1 MAEQQRMQWDRLLS
15 PARLGDSGFQATRSR
30 SVFAQDHDRIVF
42 SAPFRRL
49 ANKTQVQPL
58 YENDHVHHR
67 LIHSIEVSSVGRSLA
82 MRVGQWLAE
91 TGAIP
96 EDWISDLANIVQAA
110 CVAHDIGN
118 PPFGH
123 SGEKAMGDWFAA
135 FFDGESPLAAALPA
149 AQRRQFT
156 AFEGNA
162 QGFRII
168 TRLEMYRG
176 QGGMRLTK
184 ATLGAF
190 AKYPVTA
197 ADRETLL
204 DTGLTGGLD
213 GGLDTALAAT
223 ASLKKFGIFS
233 PELDLFAEVADSLGL
248 PQTRQGTARVWARHP
263 LVFLMEAAD
272 DITYNIVDIEDAFT
286 TGELPA
292 ETVRSLL
299 GDLAGHPNLATTG
312 LTAAE
317 EVSWLRARSIGAGID
332 ACTEAFITHYDALME
347 GRFTGDLVGAS
358 RLAAQFDA
366 IREVARSR
374 IFTAPRKTE
383 LEISG
388 RRIIGNVM
396 SGILPVYEELAAANW
411 QAEALS
417 THAQQ
422 LVRALSLDLR
432 DASDAAGAL
441 HALADFTSGMTDR
454 YALRISRML
463 SGT

>member
-1 MAEQQRMQWDRLLS
+1 MMAQQLRMQWDRLLS
-15 PARLGDSGFQATRSR
+15 AERLGDSSYQPRRDRSI
-30 SVFAQDHDRIVF
+30 FAQDHDRIVF

-96 EDWISDLANIVQAA
+96 DAEVNDLANIVQAA

-123 SGEKAMGDWFAA
+123 SGEQAMGDWFAELFA
-135 FFDGESPLAAALPA
+135 ADSRLAALLPVEK
-149 AQRRQFT
+149 RRQFT

-176 QGGMRLTK
+176 EGGMRLSK

-190 AKYPVTA
+190 TKYPVTA
-197 ADRETLL
+197 ADRKTLL
-204 DTGLTGGLD
+204 AAG
-213 GGLDTALAAT
+213 APAT
-223 ASLKKFGIFS
+223 AALKKFGIFGS
-233 PELDLFAEVADSLGL
+233 DLAQFATVAESLGL
-248 PQTRQGTARVWARHP
+248 PGLQSGSARAWARHP

-272 DITYNIVDIEDAFT
+272 DITYNIVDLEDAFT
-286 TGELPA
+286 TGELPH
-292 ETVRSLL
+292 ETVRNLFSELS
-299 GDLAGHPNLATTG
+299 GQPNAATPG
-312 LTAAE
+312 MSAAE
-317 EVSWLRARSIGAGID
+317 EIAWLRARSIGAAVE
-332 ACTEAFITHYDALME
+332 ACAEAFILHYDALME

-358 RLAAQFDA
+358 RLAPVFAA
-366 IREVARSR
+366 IRDVAQSR
-374 IFTAPRKTE
+374 IFTAPRKSE
-383 LEISG
+383 LELSG
-388 RRIIGNVM
+388 RRIIRNVM
-396 SGILPVYEELAAANW
+396 SGILPVYEDLAAADW
-411 QAEALS
+411 QVTALS
-417 THAQQ
+417 AHAGQ
-422 LVRALSLDLR
+422 LTRALSLDLR
-432 DASDAAGAL
+432 DITDAESAL

>member
-1 MAEQQRMQWDRLLS
+1 MDMEWDALLS
-15 PARLGDSGFQATRSR
+15 SERHGGKAVQQDRGR
-30 SVFAQDHDRIVF
+30 SVFVQDHDRIVF

-82 MRVGQWLAE
+82 MGVGLRLAE
-91 TGAIP
+91 EGKID
-96 EDWISDLANIVQAA
+96 ESRVHDLADIVQAA

-123 SGEKAMGDWFAA
+123 SGEKAMQAWFSERIAA
-135 FFDGESPLAAALPA
+135 KRGLISELSAGLYPEFE
-149 AQRRQFT
+149 
-156 AFEGNA
+156 AFKGNA
-162 QGFRII
+162 QGFRIL
-168 TRLEMYRG
+168 TRLQMYRG
-176 QGGMRLTK
+176 EGGMRLAK

-190 AKYPVTA
+190 TKYPVTA
-197 ADRETLL
+197 ADRRV
-204 DTGLTGGLD
+204 LTGAEQGD
-213 GGLDTALAAT
+213 KPYVG
-223 ASLKKFGIFS
+223 LKKFGIFQS
-233 PELDLFAEVADSLGL
+233 DLPQFEAAARTLGL
-248 PQTRQGTARVWARHP
+248 PETSRGEARFWARHP

-286 TGELPA
+286 TGELSFEAVAKHLEGVA
-292 ETVRSLL
+292 EPSRK
-299 GDLAGHPNLATTG
+299 
-312 LTAAE
+312 AAADMTE
-317 EVSWLRARSIGAGID
+317 AEKIAYLRARGIGSAIQACID
-332 ACTEAFITHYDALME
+332 AFMDHYGPIMSGAFS
-347 GRFTGDLVGAS
+347 GDLVGSSTLGEAF
-358 RLAAQFDA
+358 AG
-366 IREVARSR
+366 IRKMARER

-388 RRIIGNVM
+388 HRIIANVM
-396 SGILPVYEELAAANW
+396 SGVMPVYEDLTRNQWNAAD
-411 QAEALS
+411 LS
-417 THAQQ
+417 PHSQQ

-432 DASDAAGAL
+432 DVTDAESAF